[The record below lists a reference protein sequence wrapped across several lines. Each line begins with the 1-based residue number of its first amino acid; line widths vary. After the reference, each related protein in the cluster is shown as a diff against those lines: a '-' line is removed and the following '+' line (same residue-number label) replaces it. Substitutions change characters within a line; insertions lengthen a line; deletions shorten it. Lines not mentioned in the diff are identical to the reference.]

1 MSPVNLRLKLK
12 SNFEV
17 WFKISSICLLSLGL
31 FACSNDEGDDL
42 DSFIKNAAK
51 DMRPK
56 IKPLPEVKP
65 YLALQYNADG
75 KLSDPFRSRK
85 ASSKSGILQPNMS
98 RPKEPMEAYPLES
111 IKYVGQLS
119 KINLT
124 YALLLTP
131 DNGVQQVKV
140 GNYVGQNF
148 GMITKITDSEVVLK
162 EIVQDELSGDWI
174 ERVSNL
180 PLQE

>member
-1 MSPVNLRLKLK
+1 MSPVNLQLKRK
-12 SNFEV
+12 SAFIM
-17 WFKISSICLLSLGL
+17 WFKISSICLLSLVL
-31 FACSNDEGDDL
+31 TACNGDEGDDL
-42 DSFIKNAAK
+42 DSFIKNSAR

-65 YLALQYNADG
+65 YLALQYNADD

-85 ASSKSGILQPNMS
+85 ASSKNGVLQPNLS

-119 KINLT
+119 KPKLT
-124 YALLLTP
+124 FALLLTP

-148 GMITKITDSEVVLK
+148 GMITNITDSEVVLK

>member
-1 MSPVNLRLKLK
+1 MSPVSLRLKQK
-12 SNFEV
+12 STYKM

-31 FACSNDEGDDL
+31 AACNGEDGDDL
-42 DSFIKNAAK
+42 DGFIKNSAK

-75 KLSDPFRSRK
+75 NLSDPFRPRK
-85 ASSKSGILQPNMS
+85 ASSKTGMLQPNMS
-98 RPKEPMEAYPLES
+98 RPKESMEAYPLES

-119 KINLT
+119 KSKLT

-148 GMITKITDSEVVLK
+148 GMITKITDSEVELK
-162 EIVQDELSGDWI
+162 EIVQDELSGDWV
-174 ERVSNL
+174 ERVSSL

>member
-1 MSPVNLRLKLK
+1 
-12 SNFEV
+12 
-17 WFKISSICLLSLGL
+17 LLSLGL

-42 DSFIKNAAK
+42 DNFIKNAAK

>member
-1 MSPVNLRLKLK
+1 MIPVNLRLKRK
-12 SNFEV
+12 SAHKM
-17 WFKISSICLLSLGL
+17 WFRVSSICLLTLGL
-31 FACSNDEGDDL
+31 AACDGGEGDDL
-42 DSFIKNAAK
+42 DSFIKNSAK

-85 ASSKSGILQPNMS
+85 ASSKSGTLQPNMN

-119 KINLT
+119 KVKLT

-148 GMITKITDSEVVLK
+148 GMITKITDSEVELK

>member
-1 MSPVNLRLKLK
+1 MRFRVL
-12 SNFEV
+12 
-17 WFKISSICLLSLGL
+17 SICMLSLGL
-31 FACSNDEGDDL
+31 AACHGGDGDDL
-42 DSFIKNAAK
+42 DKFMRNAAN

-75 KLSDPFRSRK
+75 TLSDPFRARK
-85 ASSKSGILQPNMS
+85 AANKSSGLHPNLN

-111 IKYVGQLS
+111 IKYVGLLS
-119 KINLT
+119 KSKLT
-124 YALLLTP
+124 YALLKTP
-131 DNGVQQVKV
+131 DNGVQQVKL

-148 GMITKITDSEVVLK
+148 GMVTQITDSEVVLK
-162 EIVQDELSGDWI
+162 EIVQDDLSGDWI

-180 PLQE
+180 ALQE

>member
-1 MSPVNLRLKLK
+1 MNPVNSQFKREPMC
-12 SNFEV
+12 SV
-17 WFKISSICLLSLGL
+17 WFRAFSTCLLSFSLA
-31 FACSNDEGDDL
+31 ACSSSNGDDL

-51 DMRPK
+51 DMRPR

-85 ASSKSGILQPNMS
+85 ASNKGSVLQPNMN

-119 KINLT
+119 KVKLT

-148 GMITKITDSEVVLK
+148 GMVTKITDSEVELK
-162 EIVQDELSGDWI
+162 EIVQDDLSGDWI
-174 ERVSNL
+174 ERISNL

>member
-1 MSPVNLRLKLK
+1 MNPVNLRLKRK
-12 SNFEV
+12 SAHKM
-17 WFKISSICLLSLGL
+17 WFRISSICLLSLGL
-31 FACSNDEGDDL
+31 AACGGSEGDDL
-42 DSFIKNAAK
+42 DSFIKNSAK

-85 ASSKSGILQPNMS
+85 ASNKTGVLQPNMS

-119 KINLT
+119 KVKLT

-140 GNYVGQNF
+140 GNYIGQNF
-148 GMITKITDSEVVLK
+148 GMITKITDSEVELK